1 MIDVSEPIMQRAKLD
16 VKALKCAVLQGRRPG
31 NNWYTTKNDKKPNI
45 VVQNENIKVL
55 KKNESCEYSG
65 KLITINGDN
74 PKQVSE
80 ISPSHTY

>member
-1 MIDVSEPIMQRAKLD
+1 MQRAKLD
-16 VKALKCAVLQGRRPG
+16 VKALKCAVLHDRRSG

-45 VVQNENIKVL
+45 VVQNKKVL
-55 KKNESCEYSG
+55 KRNESYEYSG

-80 ISPSHTY
+80 ISPSHTYRFIMNEIHY